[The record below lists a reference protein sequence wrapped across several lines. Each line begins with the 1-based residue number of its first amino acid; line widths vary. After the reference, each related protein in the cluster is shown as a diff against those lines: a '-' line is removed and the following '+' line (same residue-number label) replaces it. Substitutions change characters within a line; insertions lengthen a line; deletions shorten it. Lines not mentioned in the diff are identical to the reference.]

1 MKNLNESLLESIDS
15 IDDIIEE
22 SEMNVCAALYDEY
35 QKMAIL
41 LEYADDDVVN
51 EYEIVQEAFFMEAKK
66 DTEDKTV
73 KDKSSKKENVII
85 SGLKKLGGI
94 IRSIF
99 RTIVSKIKQFANN
112 IHSKGIKISENIIK
126 SFGGKSKKNK
136 SDLDKCREFL
146 DRLDELWLSLPKLE
160 VLESTDK
167 LEKLLLSIDNICDDA
182 RKKLEIIRA
191 DFVKE
196 FEKDFN
202 QGHDEKDETVKIFK
216 HGIIDNINDVNTYL
230 DRLEKNCHE
239 YKEKYKRHADHAK
252 LDQKAMSYAKKE
264 IAEAIKSIKEE
275 ITHLSD
281 EFKKLTSG
289 SLEVDVEKLTKFL
302 EIYILYHHYSG
313 LLNNEMIENMTS
325 SNHINIKWM
334 KDFIKKLDIKKKTNS
349 SSVVEIVDNFA
360 DDMAALDANIK
371 IDKEVGKLTIK
382 IEKQD
387 DGYIIKD
394 ISFIHEWNMIP
405 VYLMNSFED
414 VKKEI
419 HRWYPQEIID
429 VLNKNV
435 EKIVDKFNNV
445 KMNSKYSDM
454 FSSNLSKTLEIAG
467 MKLFD
472 FNNEFID
479 GIVSSSI
486 LDPDEKE
493 LVLQKY
499 ADIFTLKYRD
509 FMNIMQIFYFSMK
522 TAIGK
527 VGTSVYYQN
536 RRS

>member
-1 MKNLNESLLESIDS
+1 MNESLLRTIDS
-15 IDDIIEE
+15 IDDIVME
-22 SEMNVCAALYDEY
+22 SEMNVCMEMYNEY
-35 QKMAIL
+35 MKTFML
-41 LEYADDDVVN
+41 MEYADDSVIE
-51 EYEIVQEAFFMEAKK
+51 EYDLIQEAATPKK
-66 DTEDKTV
+66 DDK
-73 KDKSSKKENVII
+73 KDDKATSKKENVII

-99 RTIVSKIKQFANN
+99 RTIVSKIKQFASN

-126 SFGGKSKKNK
+126 SFSGKSKKNK
-136 SDLDKCREFL
+136 SDLDKCREFQ
-146 DRLDELWLSLPKLE
+146 DRLDELWLSLPRLE

-196 FEKDFN
+196 FGKDFN

-216 HGIIDNINDVNTYL
+216 HDIIDNINDINIIL
-230 DRLEKNCHE
+230 DRLEKACHE
-239 YKEKYKRHADHAK
+239 YKEKYKRHTDHTK

-264 IAEAIKSIKEE
+264 IAEAIKSMKEE

-289 SLEVDVEKLTKFL
+289 LGDVDVEKLTKFL

-313 LLNNEMIENMTS
+313 LLNNEVIENMTS
-325 SNHINIKWM
+325 SNHINIEWM

-360 DDMAALDANIK
+360 DDMTALDANIK

-405 VYLMNSFED
+405 VYLMNSFDD

-486 LDPDEKE
+486 LDPNEKE